1 MALSKKIICISEKKR
16 SSPKLLVQ
24 LLLICNVNL
33 EFETL
38 EKSSSGTVSPISI
51 HGMYVY
57 DDQGTAFDIKKQEH
71 EP

>member
-1 MALSKKIICISEKKR
+1 MALSKKIICISEKKK
-16 SSPKLLVQ
+16 SSQKLLVQ
-24 LLLICNVNL
+24 LLICNVNL

-57 DDQGTAFDIKKQEH
+57 DEQGTAFDIKKQEH